1 MSTSL
6 SLIAITLPFQSER
19 SIMIKRRNGLL
30 TLIISVVIFVS
41 GLWVSGSVV
50 TAGGGNRCTDHCA
63 DRYKIAKDACRL
75 IPLKT
80 VRKIGERPAKEEI
93 GRASCRE

>member
-1 MSTSL
+1 
-6 SLIAITLPFQSER
+6 
-19 SIMIKRRNGLL
+19 MIRKRRTGLVS
-30 TLIISVVIFVS
+30 LIISVVIFVS

-63 DRYKIAKDACRL
+63 DRYKVAKDACRL

-80 VRKIGERPAKEEI
+80 ERKICERRAKEAKEDCKH
-93 GRASCRE
+93 RCR